1 MFCHITQNWRGRPL
15 VSRRTVVQ
23 LIGST
28 TTEAG
33 LKIKA
38 AIDTNKYDSGIK
50 VSKEA
55 MQAVRLTPNA
65 FHGEWN
71 YTISH

>member
-15 VSRRTVVQ
+15 VSRRAVVQ
-23 LIGST
+23 LIGGT

-38 AIDTNKYDSGIK
+38 AVDINNYESGIK
-50 VSKEA
+50 ISKEE
-55 MQAVRLTPNA
+55 MQAVRLTPDA

-71 YTISH
+71 YKISR

>member
-1 MFCHITQNWRGRPL
+1 
-15 VSRRTVVQ
+15 

-28 TTEAG
+28 TTKQG

-38 AIDTNKYDSGIK
+38 VLDERAYEAGIK
-50 VSKEA
+50 VSKAELA
-55 MQAVRLTPNA
+55 QVKLVPAD

-71 YTISH
+71 YTIRPQNGL